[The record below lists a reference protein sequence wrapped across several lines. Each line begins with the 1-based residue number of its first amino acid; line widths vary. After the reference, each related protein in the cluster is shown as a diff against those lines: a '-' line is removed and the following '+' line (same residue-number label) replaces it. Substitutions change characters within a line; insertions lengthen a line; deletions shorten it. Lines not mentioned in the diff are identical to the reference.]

1 MKQLDHVLNYL
12 KTEKISVHKHHFLK
26 PKATQFRIVYGLRE
40 VHEKVSGLFPTS
52 KTHSICFTK
61 HEHMNLSNFL
71 SQFCVVLRVTLIRL
85 DFLKISPERG
95 RFNLHSF
102 MFHEELIQY
111 QYIFLRHNRKVG
123 HETQDAYRWDSGT
136 QNAEPQNV

>member
-1 MKQLDHVLNYL
+1 M
-12 KTEKISVHKHHFLK
+12 
-26 PKATQFRIVYGLRE
+26 
-40 VHEKVSGLFPTS
+40 FPTS

-111 QYIFLRHNRKVG
+111 QYIFLRITEKWDMKPRTPTGGVPGPRTRSPKMSRWG
-123 HETQDAYRWDSGT
+123 PGPGTPKYSSETEDFQFSIVLIVYST
-136 QNAEPQNV
+136 LNTLHFTCYKTLH